1 MFRPVYDS
9 QPLRVVSTERL
20 RREIAGHTLATPPPV
35 SPKPLSRVPAFD
47 RWRGYVRAFD
57 MLQLLGQ
64 ALTPMLPSGYFEA
77 STRWA
82 FYRYFWA
89 FAPALPAHPLRLSEE
104 ASRLVDH
111 HRTLASEQLGI
122 GATLLLARWLVQR
135 RHPGAEVDFADADF
149 AVDRGSVDAAGTL
162 IIGRVPTNRR
172 MRPDYFFT
180 ARERSS
186 GQVTVYAVEAK
197 GTHTPR
203 YYKTR

>member
-104 ASRLVDH
+104 ASRLVD
-111 HRTLASEQLGI
+111 
-122 GATLLLARWLVQR
+122 R